1 MPILSSVRRTGR
13 EEPSTSRMISSFS
26 DAGYLIPRLPHP
38 RSCFFEK
45 TQLERLLGNNL
56 LQLSRLTTQILDLAA
71 RGRPRRIAGKP
82 PLAGLQEL
90 LGPTVV
96 KALGN
101 PLAPAQFRNAVLAA
115 QAIQHNA
122 DLLLCRVLLPRR
134 PADVFHDPLGRHLG
148 RLGFLSHLRFSME
161 L

>member
-1 MPILSSVRRTGR
+1 MRGISFLVSPIR
-13 EEPSTSRMISSFS
+13 
-26 DAGYLIPRLPHP
+26 DHA
-38 RSCFFEK
+38 FFEK
-45 TQLERLLGNNL
+45 RQLERLLGHTL
-56 LQLSRLTTQILDLAA
+56 LQLPGLTAQILDLAA

-82 PLAGLQEL
+82 PLAGLKEL

-115 QAIQHNA
+115 QAVQYDA
-122 DLLLCRVLLPRR
+122 DLLLGRILLPRR
-134 PADVFHDPLGRHLG
+134 PADLSHDPLGRHLA

-161 L
+161 LR

>member
-1 MPILSSVRRTGR
+1 MRGISFLVSPIR
-13 EEPSTSRMISSFS
+13 
-26 DAGYLIPRLPHP
+26 DHA
-38 RSCFFEK
+38 FFEK
-45 TQLERLLGNNL
+45 TQLERLLGNNF

-71 RGRPRRIAGKP
+71 RGRSRRIAGKP

-115 QAIQHNA
+115 QTIQHNA
-122 DLLLCRVLLPRR
+122 DLLLCRILFPCR
-134 PADVFHDPLGRHLG
+134 PPAA
-148 RLGFLSHLRFSME
+148 LRP
-161 L
+161 